1 MLEPSCRPS
10 CLSTHT
16 LQVFMSVWLCAQLR
30 DKALRVYR
38 MWGGVF
44 PPAALDA
51 VEHQMQVSWGCDMIS
66 FNVWVLVAVTVT
78 AYIWC
83 LAVSQLQKSSHPTC
97 KAVSAYM

>member
-1 MLEPSCRPS
+1 MLEPSCKAAYSRLETL
-10 CLSTHT
+10 CLSSHT

-51 VEHQMQVSWGCDMIS
+51 VEHQMQVSWGAIIIS
-66 FNVWVLVAVTVT
+66 TFCCW
-78 AYIWC
+78 
-83 LAVSQLQKSSHPTC
+83 LQ
-97 KAVSAYM
+97 